1 MHCIRLA
8 NGLLRRVFESVH
20 TSVKVR
26 ARFLQVT
33 SRARN
38 LLHGFEAQNG
48 SLQRQNSMTSALCTV
63 LEQSSLSNCESDNTS
78 ISVDSDMH
86 RPRQNSSFEGCPP
99 GQSVRDTTSC
109 PLLRSESDQ
118 SIEIMASR
126 RVPSLELPDM
136 PDKAT

>member
-1 MHCIRLA
+1 M
-8 NGLLRRVFESVH
+8 
-20 TSVKVR
+20 KVR

-48 SLQRQNSMTSALCTV
+48 SLQRQDSMTSALCTV

-78 ISVDSDMH
+78 ISVDSNTH
-86 RPRQNSSFEGCPP
+86 RPRQKSSSESSPP

-109 PLLRSESDQ
+109 PLFRSESDQ
-118 SIEIMASR
+118 SIEIMTSR
-126 RVPSLELPDM
+126 RLPSLEWPDM
-136 PDKAT
+136 PDKVT